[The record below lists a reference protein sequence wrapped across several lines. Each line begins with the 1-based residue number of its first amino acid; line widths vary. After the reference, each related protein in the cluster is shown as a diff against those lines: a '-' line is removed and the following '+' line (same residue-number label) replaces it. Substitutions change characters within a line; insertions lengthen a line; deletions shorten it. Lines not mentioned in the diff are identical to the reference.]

1 MDKKE
6 VSLSPKQLKFLAY
19 TLTGRTEEEAAE
31 IAGVSQEEIAQWR
44 RTKKF
49 KEAEKEHLTDII
61 EVSKQ
66 RAAQLLP
73 LGYDKLEELLKAT
86 KMGSPDNR
94 TRLQALDLLTKLTG
108 LNKPPED
115 KTGGITLIMGSLD
128 D

>member
-31 IAGVSQEEIAQWR
+31 IAGVTQEDVAQWR

-49 KEAEKEHLTDII
+49 KEAEREHLTDII

-66 RAAQLLP
+66 RAAQMLP

-86 KMGSPDNR
+86 KMGAPDNR

-108 LNKPPED
+108 LNKPVED

-128 D
+128 N